1 MGGVPPCSHRSFI
14 LEVLPAQ
21 TLKRSCPGEY
31 SWKGVLAGFLLLTK
45 LLGGPLAVR
54 WAATARVPQEGL
66 DTGLC
71 SLGPKLKT

>member
-1 MGGVPPCSHRSFI
+1 MGGVRPCSHI

-21 TLKRSCPGEY
+21 TLKRSCPDEQ
-31 SWKGVLAGFLLLTK
+31 SWEGVLAGFLLLTK
-45 LLGGPLAVR
+45 LLRGPLAVR
-54 WAATARVPQEGL
+54 LAATARVQEESL